1 MVLVINNPLITN
13 IFSTRGQSNTIEL
26 KIYLFH
32 NLSKLGRN
40 TSSMKKLAFNWCQI
54 TLTTSHVYQQH
65 SIKLK
70 NHCQYISGKL

>member
-13 IFSTRGQSNTIEL
+13 IFPIRGQSNTIEL

-32 NLSKLGRN
+32 NLSRLGRN
-40 TSSMKKLAFNWCQI
+40 TSSMKKLAFNLCQI
-54 TLTTSHVYQQH
+54 NLTSHVYQQH

-70 NHCQYISGKL
+70 NHCQYIFGKL